1 MAKKKRSRKKKPVVP
16 DYTDHLD
23 DQMEGAV
30 MDAILKIKPYCER
43 GIMIIRS
50 PNDRWKVVTFG
61 SGKAEEEFEEVL
73 ASALNIG
80 AKALLEGPE
89 GSTRWEA

>member
-43 GIMIIRS
+43 GVMIIRS
-50 PNDRWKVVTFG
+50 PNERWKVVTFG

-80 AKALLEGPE
+80 ARALLEGPE
-89 GSTRWEA
+89 GSTQWEA